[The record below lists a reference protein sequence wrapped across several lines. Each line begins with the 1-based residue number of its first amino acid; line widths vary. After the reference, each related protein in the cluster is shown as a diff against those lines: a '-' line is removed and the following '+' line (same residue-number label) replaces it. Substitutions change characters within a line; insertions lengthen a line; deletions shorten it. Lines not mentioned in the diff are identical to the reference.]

1 MSSSWLTAL
10 NAERISRQDLRDF
23 TAGLAVLVRT
33 GLPLDHVLE
42 TLLGLLKKPR
52 LHKLVQTQLE
62 MVREGHTLSYAMSC
76 NSSSF
81 PNSYVSLVRAG
92 EMSGSLGEVLSQLN
106 AGLKRAGE
114 LTGSLASS
122 LIYPSVLLLVSTLA
136 VVFIMAVVLPSF
148 ASVFES
154 MNMPLPPSAQVLVGI
169 GQMFADYGWF
179 LASAALVFLVL
190 AAAAWRMPVTRT
202 YIDAALLR
210 LWPLGAILTLWQ
222 SAVYCRTLGLLFQGG
237 VPLNEAGTYAASA
250 LANTA
255 FRKPLESVTGDLKEG
270 RSLAV
275 ALQGSPHLLPV
286 VRRMVALGE
295 ESGELGEMLLE
306 TSDLLE
312 ERLKTVLKRATT
324 LVEPLIILVMG
335 GVVGVIVVTLL
346 TTVLSLSHG
355 GF

>member
-42 TLLGLLKKPR
+42 TLLGLLKKSR
-52 LHKLVQTQLE
+52 IQKLVQTQLE
-62 MVREGHTLSYAMSC
+62 MVREGHTLSYAMSRAPG
-76 NSSSF
+76 SF
-81 PNSYVSLVRAG
+81 PTSYVSLVRAG
-92 EMSGSLGEVLSQLN
+92 EMSGALGEVLSQLSS
-106 AGLKRAGE
+106 GLKRAGE
-114 LTGSLASS
+114 LTGSLVSS

-136 VVFIMAVVLPSF
+136 VIFIMAVVLPSF
-148 ASVFES
+148 AAVFKS
-154 MNMPLPPSAQVLVGI
+154 MNLPLPPSAEVLMGL
-169 GQMFADYGWF
+169 GQFFADYGWL
-179 LASAALVFLVL
+179 LAGVALALVIWAIV
-190 AAAAWRMPVTRT
+190 AWRMPRLRA
-202 YIDAALLR
+202 YIDTAMLK
-210 LWPLGAILTLWQ
+210 LWPLGGILVLWQ

-237 VPLNEAGTYAASA
+237 VPLNEAGTYAAAA
-250 LANTA
+250 LANSA
-255 FRKPLESVTGDLKEG
+255 FRRPLESVTADLKEG

-275 ALQGSPHLLPV
+275 ALGSSPHLLPV

-312 ERLKTVLKRATT
+312 EQLKTVLKRATT
-324 LVEPLIILVMG
+324 LIEPLIILVMG

-346 TTVLSLSHG
+346 TTVLNLSHG